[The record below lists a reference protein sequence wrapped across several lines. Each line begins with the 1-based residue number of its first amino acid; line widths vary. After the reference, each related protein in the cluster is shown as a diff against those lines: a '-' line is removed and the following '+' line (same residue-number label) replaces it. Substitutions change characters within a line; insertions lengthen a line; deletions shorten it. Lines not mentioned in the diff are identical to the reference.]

1 MVTNNSNPKEFEG
14 KKLLILGGVKLACD
28 IVEQAHAMGAYV
40 VVADYLENSPAK
52 AVADEGVLINAV
64 DADALVEYCLAN
76 NIDGVTTGFVDIL
89 MPVCYEVCKRI
100 GKPYYATPKML
111 SMATNKIGFK
121 ETCMQY
127 DVPVPQT
134 YFIGKEIP
142 TEILSK
148 IQYPVFV
155 KPLDASGSRGA
166 GVCNDQE
173 ELFAQFEEA
182 VKFSGTDNAIIE
194 DYIVGRE
201 FLLDYIAVD
210 GEFRLL
216 EMFDRYSCK
225 DRSSAMNYAN
235 ISVAPSLKLDH
246 YLETV
251 NDKVIAMFKGLG
263 FTDGLIF
270 LQGHTNGDRI
280 TFYEM
285 GSRLGGTFYNV
296 EQKSLGY
303 NSIEMI
309 VRYALSGKMVNNI
322 DAIPHDVAK
331 FSKPGASLNY
341 LLKCEG
347 KTIAKIE
354 GRDVLDATPSVAAV
368 IQPRNIG
375 DVINKDSIVDKPLF
389 TVHYVCDNMDELKEN
404 LEKFNQSI
412 FAYDT
417 EGESMLMDKI
427 HPSDLVGY

>member
-40 VVADYLENSPAK
+40 IVADYLENSPAK

-64 DADALVEYCLAN
+64 DVDALVEYCTAN

-111 SMATNKIGFK
+111 SMATNKLDFK
-121 ETCMQY
+121 ETCMKY
-127 DVPVPQT
+127 GVPVPQT
-134 YFIGKEIP
+134 YLIGKEL
-142 TEILSK
+142 TTDILNS

-166 GVCNDQE
+166 GVCYNEE
-173 ELFAQFEEA
+173 ELKAQFAEA
-182 VKFSGTDNAIIE
+182 VKFSGTDNAIVE
-194 DYIVGRE
+194 DYITGRE

-216 EMFDRYSCK
+216 EMFDRYSSK

-246 YLETV
+246 YLKTV
-251 NDKVIAMFKGLG
+251 NGKVIDMFKDLG

-270 LQGHTNGDRI
+270 LQGHTSGNRI

-296 EQKSLGY
+296 EQNSLGY
-303 NSIEMI
+303 NSVEMI
-309 VRYALSGKMVNNI
+309 VRYALSGKMINGI
-322 DAIPHDVAK
+322 ESIPDDVAR
-331 FSKPGASLNY
+331 FPKPGASLNY

-347 KTIAKIE
+347 DTISRIE
-354 GRDVLDATPSVAAV
+354 GREVLESHPDVAAV
-368 IQPRNIG
+368 IQPRNVG

-389 TVHYVCDNMDELKEN
+389 TIHYVSDNMDILKET
-404 LEKFNQSI
+404 LSHFNESV
-412 FAYDT
+412 FAYNED
-417 EGESMLMDKI
+417 GKSMLMDKI
-427 HPSDLVGY
+427 QPEDLVNY

>member
-285 GSRLGGTFYNV
+285 GSRLGGTFYNI

-347 KTIAKIE
+347 KIIAKIE

-427 HPSDLVGY
+427 HPSDLVEY

>member
-368 IQPRNIG
+368 IQPKNIG

-389 TVHYVCDNMDELKEN
+389 TVHYVCDNMDVLKEN

-427 HPSDLVGY
+427 HPSDLVEY

>member
-1 MVTNNSNPKEFEG
+1 MVINNSNPKEFEG

-427 HPSDLVGY
+427 HPSDLVEY

>member
-89 MPVCYEVCKRI
+89 MPICYEVCKRI

-111 SMATNKIGFK
+111 SMATNKIDFK

-134 YFIGKEIP
+134 YYIGKEIP
-142 TEILSK
+142 AEILSK

-166 GVCNDQE
+166 GVCHNQE

-194 DYIVGRE
+194 DYIVGKE

-309 VRYALSGKMVNNI
+309 VRYALSGKMVNDI

-331 FSKPGASLNY
+331 FRKPGASLNY

-368 IQPRNIG
+368 IQPRKIG

-417 EGESMLMDKI
+417 EGKSMLMDKI
-427 HPSDLVGY
+427 QPSDLVEY

>member
-285 GSRLGGTFYNV
+285 GSRPGGTFYNV
-296 EQKSLGY
+296 EQKSFGY

-427 HPSDLVGY
+427 HPSDLVEY

>member
-1 MVTNNSNPKEFEG
+1 MTKEFEG
-14 KKLLILGGVKLACD
+14 KKLLVLGGFTLACD
-28 IVEQAHAMGAYV
+28 IVRHAQAMGAYV
-40 VVADYLENSPAK
+40 VVADYNPNVPAK
-52 AVADEGVLINAV
+52 DVADKFVLTSATDV
-64 DADALVEYCLAN
+64 DALVELCKAEQ
-76 NIDGVTTGFVDIL
+76 IDGVTTGFVDIL
-89 MPVCYEVCKRI
+89 MPVCYEVCKRL
-100 GKPYYATPKML
+100 GMPYYATPKML
-111 SMATNKIGFK
+111 SMATNKVDFK
-121 ETCMQY
+121 EACMEY
-127 DVPVPQT
+127 GVPVPQT
-134 YFIGKEIP
+134 YLIGSEI
-142 TEILSK
+142 TAEVLEK

-166 GVCNDQE
+166 GVCNNEE
-173 ELFAQFEEA
+173 ELRVQFEEA

-194 DYIVGRE
+194 DYITGRE

-246 YLETV
+246 YLETI

-270 LQGHTNGDRI
+270 LQGHTNGDKV

-296 EQKSLGY
+296 EQRSLGY
-303 NSIEMI
+303 NSVDMI
-309 VRYALSGKMVNNI
+309 VRYALSGKMVNDI
-322 DAIPHDVAK
+322 ESIPYDVAK

-347 KTIAKIE
+347 DTIAKIE
-354 GRDVLDATPSVAAV
+354 GLDVLKANPNVAAI
-368 IQPRNIG
+368 IQPRKVG

-389 TVHYVCDNMDELKEN
+389 TIHYVCDNMDQLKET
-404 LEKFNQSI
+404 LTLFNNSV
-412 FAYDT
+412 FAYN
-417 EGESMLMDKI
+417 EVGKSMLMDKI
-427 HPSDLVGY
+427 QPEDLVNF

>member
-1 MVTNNSNPKEFEG
+1 
-14 KKLLILGGVKLACD
+14 
-28 IVEQAHAMGAYV
+28 
-40 VVADYLENSPAK
+40 
-52 AVADEGVLINAV
+52 
-64 DADALVEYCLAN
+64 
-76 NIDGVTTGFVDIL
+76 
-89 MPVCYEVCKRI
+89 
-100 GKPYYATPKML
+100 
-111 SMATNKIGFK
+111 
-121 ETCMQY
+121 
-127 DVPVPQT
+127 
-134 YFIGKEIP
+134 
-142 TEILSK
+142 
-148 IQYPVFV
+148 
-155 KPLDASGSRGA
+155 
-166 GVCNDQE
+166 
-173 ELFAQFEEA
+173 
-182 VKFSGTDNAIIE
+182 
-194 DYIVGRE
+194 
-201 FLLDYIAVD
+201 
-210 GEFRLL
+210 
-216 EMFDRYSCK
+216 
-225 DRSSAMNYAN
+225 
-235 ISVAPSLKLDH
+235 
-246 YLETV
+246 
-251 NDKVIAMFKGLG
+251 
-263 FTDGLIF
+263 
-270 LQGHTNGDRI
+270 
-280 TFYEM
+280 M

-427 HPSDLVGY
+427 HPSDLVEY

>member
-216 EMFDRYSCK
+216 EMFDRYKCK

-427 HPSDLVGY
+427 HPSDLVEY

>member
-64 DADALVEYCLAN
+64 DVDALVEYCFAN

-111 SMATNKIGFK
+111 SMATNKIDFK

-134 YFIGKEIP
+134 YYIGKEIP
-142 TEILSK
+142 TEILTK

-166 GVCNDQE
+166 GVCNNQE
-173 ELFAQFEEA
+173 ELFVQFEEA

-194 DYIVGRE
+194 DYIVGKE

-246 YLETV
+246 YLTTV

-270 LQGHTNGDRI
+270 LQGHTNGDRL

-309 VRYALSGKMVNNI
+309 VRYALSGKMVNDI

-331 FSKPGASLNY
+331 FRKPGASLNY

-375 DVINKDSIVDKPLF
+375 DIINKDSIVDKPLF

-417 EGESMLMDKI
+417 EGRSMLMDKI
-427 HPSDLVGY
+427 QPSDLVEY

>member
-64 DADALVEYCLAN
+64 DADALVKYCLAN

-111 SMATNKIGFK
+111 SMATNKIDFK

-134 YFIGKEIP
+134 YFIGKEIS

-368 IQPRNIG
+368 IQPKNIG

-427 HPSDLVGY
+427 HPSDLVEY

>member
-427 HPSDLVGY
+427 HPSDLVEY